1 MIHASLSEIKQG
13 YKGLKHRV
21 KRFVDSGDFTSAMD
35 YIGHCTTIAS
45 QFNWIYSDDEIEE
58 LLDSIATE
66 VIDTTTLEGFEIDKD
81 NWVFYDDYCT
91 SYVLALQWMTALSKT
106 GKRILYITSRFT
118 YDNRG
123 NISILPYIE
132 RMPNVSVEVIQDGP
146 VLERANSLFQS
157 IIRFN
162 ASKVILHKAMDSLI
176 QLPLCALPHDI
187 EVYNV
192 NLADQFFWLGVRHI
206 DYNIEFRPFGVSVSL
221 QKRGFKKEQL
231 LMIPY
236 YPANEKRSFKG
247 FPPECEGKTVIFSGG
262 DYYKTLDEDG
272 TYWQLVKAI
281 LDRYPNVVFLFA
293 TKRITKGL
301 ANINE
306 FIEKNHFERRFFY
319 IDYRPDIFQ
328 VFAHCDI
335 YMGTTPISGALMSQ
349 LAAINEKPILQ
360 YYQPGTQDDETEQ
373 ALCINDHFSIS
384 FSSINGFL
392 EEADRLINDL
402 EYRKEKGKR
411 LSHSM
416 IQPSQFNSVVK
427 NTLETNETWKEIN
440 PVKINFDLIDKRW
453 HLQERTGYTK
463 TIPYLYSLLGF
474 KQCLVFAPTLF
485 FKKNLIRLFHI

>member
-66 VIDTTTLEGFEIDKD
+66 VIDTTILEGFEIDKD

-192 NLADQFFWLGVRHI
+192 NLADQFFLAG
-206 DYNIEFRPFGVSVSL
+206 
-221 QKRGFKKEQL
+221 
-231 LMIPY
+231 
-236 YPANEKRSFKG
+236 RSA
-247 FPPECEGKTVIFSGG
+247 
-262 DYYKTLDEDG
+262 Y
-272 TYWQLVKAI
+272 
-281 LDRYPNVVFLFA
+281 
-293 TKRITKGL
+293 
-301 ANINE
+301 
-306 FIEKNHFERRFFY
+306 
-319 IDYRPDIFQ
+319 
-328 VFAHCDI
+328 
-335 YMGTTPISGALMSQ
+335 
-349 LAAINEKPILQ
+349 
-360 YYQPGTQDDETEQ
+360 
-373 ALCINDHFSIS
+373 
-384 FSSINGFL
+384 
-392 EEADRLINDL
+392 
-402 EYRKEKGKR
+402 
-411 LSHSM
+411 
-416 IQPSQFNSVVK
+416 
-427 NTLETNETWKEIN
+427 
-440 PVKINFDLIDKRW
+440 
-453 HLQERTGYTK
+453 
-463 TIPYLYSLLGF
+463 
-474 KQCLVFAPTLF
+474 
-485 FKKNLIRLFHI
+485 